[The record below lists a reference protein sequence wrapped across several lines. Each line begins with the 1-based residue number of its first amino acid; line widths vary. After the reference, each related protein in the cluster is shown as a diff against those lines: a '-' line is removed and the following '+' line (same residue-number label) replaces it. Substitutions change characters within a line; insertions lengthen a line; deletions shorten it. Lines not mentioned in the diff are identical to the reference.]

1 VIGSKSSL
9 LLKGIDARKTE
20 EFCGFNCSE
29 EHWGLWRVVGVIMVT
44 SIQMRIYGNMR
55 FVVIVRRLDS

>member
-29 EHWGLWRVVGVIMVT
+29 EHRGLRQVVGVIIVT
-44 SIQMRIYGNMR
+44 SLQMRICGKMR
-55 FVVIVRRLDS
+55 FVSYSPSS